1 MFYKNIRF
9 VFLVLLIINIYL
21 NKFRFKK
28 YKNNLYYWEIIDKC
42 LEENLNSC
50 IIFIFWFLL
59 NITEE
64 ENPILLIVY
73 KKRNIQKK
81 NFNIYKFEFN
91 NEITNYNYSNIK
103 SNFNIAIYNRYPLVV
118 LNPFITKI
126 KNSNFEKVSIGTI
139 E

>member
-21 NKFRFKK
+21 NKFKFKK

-50 IIFIFWFLL
+50 ILFIFWFLL

-64 ENPILLIVY
+64 ENPILLILY

-91 NEITNYNYSNIK
+91 NEIKNYNYSNIK
-103 SNFNIAIYNRYPLVV
+103 FNFNINIYNRYKLVV

>member
-1 MFYKNIRF
+1 M
-9 VFLVLLIINIYL
+9 
-21 NKFRFKK
+21 
-28 YKNNLYYWEIIDKC
+28 
-42 LEENLNSC
+42 EENLNSC

-64 ENPILLIVY
+64 ENPILLILY

>member
-64 ENPILLIVY
+64 ENPILLILY

-103 SNFNIAIYNRYPLVV
+103 FNFNIAIYNRYPLVV